1 MHRIVASTAI
11 WRLQLRVECDWSE
24 PIFDR
29 SVIFNNYQNL
39 DQLLNKLNFELD
51 AKDKT
56 IIDLKMQLAAAEKTN
71 NEYGEMISTIDAN
84 LMRAKSEGGI
94 FKNELYK
101 VRTHASLVV
110 TPLHVH
116 WWKSLELSEWWLNKL
131 KIQTRGEIKPL
142 KEVNIRLKV
151 TNQNLTKTLS
161 TLQSQHKR

>member
-1 MHRIVASTAI
+1 M
-11 WRLQLRVECDWSE
+11 
-24 PIFDR
+24 
-29 SVIFNNYQNL
+29 

-56 IIDLKMQLAAAEKTN
+56 IIDLKRQLAAAEKTN

-101 VRTHASLVV
+101 VRTHATLII

-116 WWKSLELSEWWLNKL
+116 
-131 KIQTRGEIKPL
+131 
-142 KEVNIRLKV
+142 
-151 TNQNLTKTLS
+151 
-161 TLQSQHKR
+161 